1 MLKTARELG
10 MVPVTWNA
18 MTTDWETPEA
28 NAIAGRLARAID
40 GLGRQGWAA
49 NIVLHDGGHRG
60 LGANRGP
67 SVAAAGQL
75 MERYKGKRT
84 FVRLDAWGL

>member
-1 MLKTARELG
+1 MLKTAQGMG

-18 MTTDWETPEA
+18 MTTDWETPSA
-28 NAIAGRLARAID
+28 DAIAGRLARTID
-40 GLGRQGWAA
+40 VLERQGWAA

-67 SVAAAGQL
+67 SVAAAGHL
-75 MERYKGKRT
+75 MEKYKGKRT
-84 FVRLDAWGL
+84 FVRLDAWE